1 MPEYL
6 KPASLEQ
13 YIIDHLDEA
22 LEQGRI
28 RVYYQPV
35 IRTITRQL
43 CGMEALARWE
53 SPELG
58 LLYPGSFIPV
68 LEQHRLIHRLDS
80 FVVREVCACYRQV
93 SREHRPLVPVSVNL
107 SRLDY
112 ELCDI
117 FSVVESCVRE
127 YRVPREALCI
137 EITESVLN
145 NNETLMSQYLHR
157 FQSAGYQVW
166 MDDFGSGYSSLNVL
180 KDYQFDELK
189 IDMRFLSD
197 FHQRSKKILASIVH
211 MAKEIN
217 IQTLVEGV
225 ETEEQFQF
233 LHDIGCEKAQGYLF
247 SQPMPFGACMEHIK
261 AQGIGVET
269 PVERS
274 YYDLLGKV
282 NVLSANPFITQ
293 PVQRSLVSG
302 KEMNSIPLAILELR
316 QDRSRL
322 LYTNGAFGETIRAVD
337 WKKLLGMTS
346 LEDGATQWQELS
358 RISDQLRQ
366 VLEESRSN
374 GEGKMYFVDH
384 DEYFELKAQR
394 IAKCE
399 SACGVLLRVNN
410 LSRNSELLRQSHL
423 DAGLRQIYTAY
434 NRVILL
440 DLKANTATPL
450 YLDYREDEAPERL
463 ELYGQLREF
472 CRKWI
477 FWKDQGRYMAFTDPS
492 TMAQRVL
499 EQGKGFLSSYFRV
512 RIHRG
517 KYVWQVFL
525 LVRIEEERYFLMARN
540 AEEELRSFLEVAD
553 LDRMQGK
560 GERYSPEL
568 LWRNITQNTPLKLF
582 WKDEKRRF
590 LGASQSFLDFYG
602 FHSQADIVG
611 KTDEDMGWH
620 LHPDLFRDFELD
632 VIENGAKAINSMG
645 NCIIRGEN
653 KSITANKMPLY
664 DDFGKIIGLMGYFF
678 QMGEGPLAENESD
691 RNSRTDTLTGVL
703 NARGLSQELYAYRDE
718 FDLRQTKYGRIDVY
732 IDDFMQINQQYGFA
746 FGDEL
751 IRTLAKALVD
761 CCGNL
766 ASIGRIKGAHF
777 VILCQYVEREDL
789 ERLAQRIRDISS
801 TIQRVQD
808 VPFTLY
814 LSAEIN
820 TDEYTADAQA
830 EEDKT

>member
-1 MPEYL
+1 MPDIL
-6 KPASLEQ
+6 TPASLEQ
-13 YIIDHLDEA
+13 YILDHLDEA
-22 LEQGRI
+22 LEQGQI

-43 CGMEALARWE
+43 CSMEALARWE
-53 SPELG
+53 TPDLG

-68 LEQHRLIHRLDS
+68 LENHRLIHRLDS
-80 FVVREVCACYRQV
+80 FMVRQVCACYQQV
-93 SREHRPLVPVSVNL
+93 RREHKPLVPVSVNL

-117 FSVVESCVRE
+117 FAVVESCVRE

-145 NNETLMSQYLHR
+145 NNEKLMSQYIHR

-180 KDYQFDELK
+180 KDYRFDELK

-197 FHQRSKKILASIVH
+197 FHQRSQRILASVVH
-211 MAKEIN
+211 MAKEID

-233 LHDIGCEKAQGYLF
+233 LHDIGCEKAQGFLF
-247 SQPMPFGACMEHIK
+247 ARPMPFEDCMEHIK
-261 AQGIGVET
+261 AKGIGVES

-274 YYDLLGKV
+274 YYDAIGQV
-282 NVLSANPFITQ
+282 NVLSANPLANI
-293 PVQRSLVSG
+293 QRQDTPVSG
-302 KEMNSIPLAILELR
+302 KDMNSIPLAILELR

-322 LYTNGAFGETIRAVD
+322 LYVNGAFGETIRSVD
-337 WKKLLGMTS
+337 WKKLLGLHS
-346 LEDGATQWQELS
+346 LEDGIFQWQNLS

-366 VLEESRSN
+366 VLEEGRSN

-384 DEYFELKAQR
+384 DEYFELSAQR
-394 IAKCE
+394 IAKCG
-399 SACGVLLRVNN
+399 SACSVLLRVNN
-410 LSRNSELLRQSHL
+410 LSRSSELLRQNRL
-423 DAGLRQIYTAY
+423 DEGLRQIYTAY
-434 NRVILL
+434 NRVIMLN
-440 DLKANTATPL
+440 LKQNTAVPL
-450 YLDYREDEAPERL
+450 YLDYRDELVPETK
-463 ELYGQLREF
+463 ELDAQLREF
-472 CRKWI
+472 CEKWI
-477 FWKDQGRYMAFTDPS
+477 FWKDQERYLLFTDPATLS
-492 TMAQRVL
+492 RRVL
-499 EQGKGFLSSYFRV
+499 EEGKGFLSSYFRV

-517 KYVWQVFL
+517 NYVWQVFL
-525 LVRIEEERYFLMARN
+525 LVRIEDERYFLMARN
-540 AEEELRSFLEVAD
+540 AEEELRSFLEIAD
-553 LDRMQGK
+553 VDRPKRGA
-560 GERYSPEL
+560 ERYTPEL

-582 WKDEKRRF
+582 WKDEQRRF

-602 FHSQADIVG
+602 FHSQAEIVG

-620 LHPDLFRDFELD
+620 LHPDLFRNFELD
-632 VIENGAKAINSMG
+632 VIENGARALNSMG
-645 NCIIRGEN
+645 NCIIKGEN

-678 QMGEGPLAENESD
+678 QMGEGPLSENESD
-691 RNSRTDTLTGVL
+691 RSSRVDTLTGVL

-718 FDLRQTKYGRIDVY
+718 FDLRGTKYGRIDVY

-751 IRTLAKALVD
+751 IRTVAKALVR

-766 ASIGRIKGAHF
+766 SSIGRIKGSHF
-777 VILCQYVEREDL
+777 VILCQYVEYADL
-789 ERLAQRIRDISS
+789 EVLAQHIRDISA
-801 TIQRVQD
+801 TVHRVQD
-808 VPFTLY
+808 IPFTLY

-820 TDEYTADAQA
+820 ADEYDV
-830 EEDKT
+830 